1 MESLCKGGK
10 HIFVYATEGLL
21 EHIIGGPYKIMTV
34 FDITLMVE
42 ARRVQKEQEAMLVQ
56 QNKLA
61 AMG

>member
-1 MESLCKGGK
+1 
-10 HIFVYATEGLL
+10 
-21 EHIIGGPYKIMTV
+21 MTV

-61 AMG
+61 AMGEMIGHIVTSV